1 MKSVYRFC
9 SDHPGLCRMIL
20 LLGLTAATIHAAIS
34 TEVPFL
40 SVYLADLFIW
50 LVVSRFIATA
60 PGKLLQ
66 EPLEIMNQ
74 QCDPYP
80 FLEEVERQMLHRRT
94 GPQEQLLLIQ
104 YAVGLRVTGHNQKA
118 AEILEG
124 INIDRY
130 PGLTPHFKFMYYNNL
145 SDALLALDRTFE
157 GLIWHR
163 KAKQIYNDL
172 PEGKQKQEFS
182 NTMQLSEAEALY
194 YEGDYDKA
202 LRKVA
207 WITCK
212 SQKSLLSAALLAAK
226 CHMALEEPDKAKEK
240 LTYVVERGNKLHITE
255 EAKALLDTL
264 N

>member
-9 SDHPGLCRMIL
+9 SDHPGLCRIGL
-20 LLGLTAATIHAAIS
+20 LLGLTAATIHAALS
-34 TEVPFL
+34 TDVSFL
-40 SVYLADLFIW
+40 SVYIADLFIW
-50 LVVSRFIATA
+50 LLFSRFIATA

-74 QCDPYP
+74 QCDPAPYQ
-80 FLEEVERQMLHRRT
+80 EEVERQMLHRGS

-104 YAVGLRVTGHNQKA
+104 YAVALRVTGLNQKA

-124 INIDRY
+124 INIDRF
-130 PGLTPHFKFMYYNNL
+130 PGTTPYFKFMYYNNL
-145 SDALLALDRTFE
+145 SDALFAVDRTFE

-172 PEGKQKQEFS
+172 PENKQKQEFS
-182 NTMQLSEAEALY
+182 TTIQISEAEALY
-194 YEGDYDKA
+194 WEGDYDKA

-207 WITCK
+207 WINCK
-212 SQKSLLSAALLAAK
+212 SQRCLLDAALLAAK
-226 CHMALEEPDKAKEK
+226 CHIALEEPEKAREK
-240 LTYVVERGNKLHITE
+240 LAYVAEHGNKLHIVE
-255 EAKALLDTL
+255 EAQALLETF